1 MKPVLSPGSRPAW
14 AEKIALL
21 RRELGITQVV
31 LAKRL
36 EVKQPSVSGW
46 EIGEYKPTAANF
58 FALAEMAPAGELR
71 DYFHSMAERV
81 AGLKLD
87 RGDQPSGKKGPQ
99 PVAQEGFARVPLLK
113 DSAAAGS
120 PRQLDERAIESYIE
134 FPAAW
139 CPKPQNCVAIRV
151 TGDSMSPIL
160 EEGYVVLIDLT
171 QKDPKRLV
179 NEMVAARDS
188 EGGVTIKWLR
198 KIGKYFMLVP
208 QHTSQRHEPQM
219 IESDDDWAV
228 VGKVIRW
235 IGEPP
240 KSKRR

>member
-1 MKPVLSPGSRPAW
+1 
-14 AEKIALL
+14 
-21 RRELGITQVV
+21 
-31 LAKRL
+31 
-36 EVKQPSVSGW
+36 
-46 EIGEYKPTAANF
+46 
-58 FALAEMAPAGELR
+58 
-71 DYFHSMAERV
+71 MAERV
-81 AGLKLD
+81 AGVKID

-99 PVAQEGFARVPLLK
+99 PVAQEGFCARPSIK
-113 DSAAAGS
+113 GFGRRRISAPA
-120 PRQLDERAIESYIE
+120 RREAIESYIE

-240 KSKRR
+240 KSKGRR

>member
-1 MKPVLSPGSRPAW
+1 
-14 AEKIALL
+14 
-21 RRELGITQVV
+21 
-31 LAKRL
+31 
-36 EVKQPSVSGW
+36 
-46 EIGEYKPTAANF
+46 
-58 FALAEMAPAGELR
+58 
-71 DYFHSMAERV
+71 
-81 AGLKLD
+81 
-87 RGDQPSGKKGPQ
+87 
-99 PVAQEGFARVPLLK
+99 
-113 DSAAAGS
+113 
-120 PRQLDERAIESYIE
+120 
-134 FPAAW
+134 
-139 CPKPQNCVAIRV
+139 VAIRV

-240 KSKRR
+240 KSKAR